1 MFLLVIDITLYIIL
15 FRIEIYTYIPNIGND
30 ETNDESESKI
40 PVPKGSVYRRSSK
53 DKLYF

>member
-30 ETNDESESKI
+30 ETNDESESK
-40 PVPKGSVYRRSSK
+40 
-53 DKLYF
+53 